1 MTISWRYET
10 VESTEST
17 NSDLLKR
24 WHDHLLIEPTSL
36 MAFDQTAGRGK
47 RGKQWISGKE
57 QSLTFSMAYPFSPN
71 FSMMKLQGLTLV
83 CGLTLLKSL
92 IKFLQIPSSSAKQL
106 GLGLKWP
113 NDILLQHRKLGGILV
128 EGGQKSPD
136 QPFWMVIGVG
146 LNIGLPRQPPDN
158 LETAN
163 IEEINSANIPI
174 HFETLWK
181 YLTSEVGNTLD
192 YFAENSFSA
201 FHEEWNTWDSWINQQ
216 LTVQQNGKTLYEGKS
231 IGVNSFGYLML
242 ETPMGFQEISSGDVS
257 LVKQMQ

>member
-1 MTISWRYET
+1 M
-10 VESTEST
+10 
-17 NSDLLKR
+17 
-24 WHDHLLIEPTSL
+24 
-36 MAFDQTAGRGK
+36 
-47 RGKQWISGKE
+47 
-57 QSLTFSMAYPFSPN
+57 
-71 FSMMKLQGLTLV
+71 
-83 CGLTLLKSL
+83 
-92 IKFLQIPSSSAKQL
+92 
-106 GLGLKWP
+106 
-113 NDILLQHRKLGGILV
+113 LQHRKLGGILV

-146 LNIGLPRQPPDN
+146 LNIGLPRQPTDN

-201 FHEEWNTWDSWINQQ
+201 FHDEWNTWDSWINQQ